1 MSMSVSTGSQY
12 YPVMPRLDL
21 GIHEY
26 PARAQLLAE
35 RAVVGTAMS
44 ATKLVDGKAKPC
56 HDGVFG
62 ASSAFTVP

>member
-1 MSMSVSTGSQY
+1 MPMRAPS
-12 YPVMPRLDL
+12 YPVMPRLGL

-26 PARAQLLAE
+26 PARVWLFSDRLISE
-35 RAVVGTAMS
+35 IAMS

-62 ASSAFTVP
+62 TSPAVTVQ

>member
-1 MSMSVSTGSQY
+1 MSMSTPAPYST
-12 YPVMPRLDL
+12 VMPRLGL

-26 PARAQLLAE
+26 PARSQLLVE
-35 RAVVGTAMS
+35 RLIGEIATA

-62 ASSAFTVP
+62 ASPAVVVP